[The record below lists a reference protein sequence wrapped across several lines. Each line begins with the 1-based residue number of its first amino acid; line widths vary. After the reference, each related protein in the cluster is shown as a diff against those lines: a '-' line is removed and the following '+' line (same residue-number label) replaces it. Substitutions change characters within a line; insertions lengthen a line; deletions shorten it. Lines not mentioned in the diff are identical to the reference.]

1 MMKKMFRVIDMHC
14 SSCAMRI
21 EGLED
26 TLNGVKRINASYQKG
41 QMQVE
46 YDETVITEEQILA
59 AIKHLGYQA
68 QPA

>member
-1 MMKKMFRVIDMHC
+1 MMKKIFRVIDMHC
-14 SSCAMRI
+14 SSCVMRI

-26 TLNGVKRINASYQKG
+26 TLKGVKRINASYQKG

-46 YDETVITEEQILA
+46 YDETIITEEQILV

-68 QPA
+68 QPV